1 MVFLGV
7 DGGGTKTAFTLI
19 GSGGEVLARYESGTC
34 YYLGIGI
41 RAARDIVQGGILKV
55 CRMAEIAPGDIDY
68 AFIGLPGYGEIAN
81 DVLQLD
87 AIAAPLLAPSRYRC
101 DNDMICGWAAGLAC
115 RDGINI
121 VAGTGSIAYGER
133 GHRQA
138 RCGGWGEGFG
148 DEGSAYWLGRQ
159 ALGLFAKM
167 ADGRLVK
174 GPLYTLLRE
183 SYGLGADLDLCSL
196 VYGQW
201 RTDRGKIAAV
211 SALAAEAAKRGDSVV
226 LALFA
231 QAGKELAL
239 HVDALRLSLGFA
251 PGEQVAVSWSG
262 GVFNAGSLIL
272 TALEETLNSLSDG
285 YVLQPPRF
293 PPHIGAAMYAARL
306 NETPLSD
313 AALRLLAAH

>member
-19 GSGGEVLARYESGTC
+19 GSGGEVLARYQSGTC

-41 RAARDIVQGGILKV
+41 RAAREIVQDGILKV
-55 CRMAEIAPGDIDY
+55 CRTAEIAPDDIGY
-68 AFIGLPGYGEIAN
+68 AFIGLPGYGEIAG
-81 DVLQLD
+81 DVAQLD

-115 RDGINI
+115 GDGINI

-133 GHRQA
+133 GDRQA
-138 RCGGWGEGFG
+138 RCGGWGDAFG
-148 DEGSAYWLGRQ
+148 DEGSAFWLGRQ

-167 ADGRLVK
+167 ADGRLAK

-183 SYGLGADLDLCSL
+183 SYQLGGDLDLCHL

-211 SALAAEAAKRGDSVV
+211 SALAAEAAQMGDSAVRD
-226 LALFA
+226 LFV
-231 QAGKELAL
+231 QAGRELAL
-239 HVDALRLSLGFA
+239 HVDALRQSLGFA
-251 PGEQVAVSWSG
+251 PGERVAVSWSG

-272 TALEETLNSLSDG
+272 AALEEALNAMSDG
-285 YVLQPPRF
+285 YALQPPRY
-293 PPHIGAAMYAARL
+293 PPHVGAAMYAARL
-306 NETPLSD
+306 NGTPLSD
-313 AALRLLAAH
+313 AALRLLAAN